1 MYTNYTYEDFKKAI
15 DDVIEN
21 YGHKT
26 AIACIGDTVVDRR
39 ISYKEL
45 QEIVTSVIEILKSSG
60 IERAQRVAV
69 VTPPSAEAVV
79 LNLALAYGGYT
90 NVLVDASLPTEECN
104 KLLKY
109 ADVSGIITTEALY
122 SRLDSELK
130 SEVPVIRINND
141 FTYRLFAESV
151 AECKKKS
158 TESLDEEV
166 IAIVFSSGTTSEMK
180 GVMVTYSSVLYA
192 QKCICRYANLSSK
205 DSFLDV
211 LPSNH
216 IAGYSSSMSCLLTG
230 TEVGFITEMSAEK
243 LLSGFLNYN
252 PTDFIMIPKVYEV
265 IKNKVEAAIDKK
277 MILMKWYALAAM
289 KLCGFVRRTT
299 GINLRFLTKPIW
311 KAALGKNM
319 KICGCGTLPCS
330 EDVIRFYLNLGMD
343 FVNVYGA
350 TETGFPI
357 AAANCNEKYPV
368 KGAGNINQF
377 KEVQVTIVESDVE
390 GIGEI
395 RVKTPLMMKG
405 YFREK
410 ELSKQAFDEAGYFK
424 TGDLG
429 YIDEEGYLYVT
440 GRIKEAIVLHNGK
453 KVSPID
459 VDKYYQKGVQDMM
472 LASCGV
478 STPEGYDNI
487 YLFVEKGKHTNE
499 VVSDAVLTLEEMSQ
513 EASLYRVE
521 KILAIDKLPMTS
533 VGKVKRFLLKKH
545 VEEMAI
551 SASEEKDDIK
561 KSVSQKD
568 QKELLLQ
575 IIAKYAPDISV
586 TVESDIRE
594 ELGIDSLSIFEMSME
609 IEDVLGIEV
618 ASRWERIRIVG
629 DILNIQ
635 EAVGANVKSYDINEF
650 PLKRSPGD
658 LAFIKRF
665 GSFSRLMYR
674 LEVIGVENIP
684 KNETV
689 MFCPNHE
696 SYLDAM
702 WVACALEKQGFEL
715 SNLSCLAAEHL
726 KDKRLM
732 KKAFRALGGI
742 PVDRSGNTAPAMKR
756 AEEVLKQDRA
766 YMIIH
771 PEGTRSRSGKLG
783 EFKLGAAK
791 LAKKA
796 GVKIVPVCID
806 GAFEIYPPNAKLP
819 HLFHWKKLQRY
830 SVKIAF
836 GEAINVEDKS
846 KEEITEKIK
855 SFIVETKVEK

>member
-1 MYTNYTYEDFKKAI
+1 MYTNYTYEDFKRAI
-15 DDVIEN
+15 DDVIKN

-26 AIACIGDTVVDRR
+26 AIACIGDTAVDRR
-39 ISYKEL
+39 LSYKEL
-45 QEIVTSVIEILKSSG
+45 GKIVTSVIEILKSSG
-60 IERAQRVAV
+60 IKRAQRVAIV
-69 VTPPSAEAVV
+69 APPSAEAVV
-79 LNLALAYGGYT
+79 LNFALAYGGYT
-90 NVLVDASLPTEECN
+90 NVLVDASLPTEESN

-109 ADVSGIITTEALY
+109 ADVNAIITTEALY

-130 SEVPVIRINND
+130 REVPVIRINND
-141 FTYRLFAESV
+141 FTYELFAESV
-151 AECKKKS
+151 SECKKEN
-158 TESLDEEV
+158 TEPYDEEV

-192 QKCICRYANLSSK
+192 QKYICRYANLSSK

-230 TEVGFITEMSAEK
+230 TEVGFVTEMSAEK

-277 MILMKWYALAAM
+277 MVLVKWYALAAM
-289 KLCGFVRRTT
+289 KICGFVRRKT

-319 KICGCGTLPCS
+319 RICGCGTLPCS
-330 EDVIRFYLNLGMD
+330 EEIIRFYLNLGME
-343 FVNVYGA
+343 FLNVYGA

-357 AAANCNEKYPV
+357 TAADCNEKYPLR
-368 KGAGNINQF
+368 GAGNIKQF
-377 KEVQVTIVESDVE
+377 EEIDIKIFEPDEE
-390 GIGEI
+390 GVGEI
-395 RVKTPLMMKG
+395 RLKTPLIMKG
-405 YFREK
+405 YYK
-410 ELSKQAFDEAGYFK
+410 DSELTKQAFDEAGYFK

-440 GRIKEAIVLHNGK
+440 GRSKEAIVLHSGK
-453 KVSPID
+453 KVSPVD
-459 VDKYYQKGVQDMM
+459 VDKYYQKGVPDMM

-487 YLFVEKGKHTNE
+487 YLFVEKEKHTDA
-499 VVSDAVLTLEEMSQ
+499 VVSDAVSTLEKMSQ
-513 EASLYRVE
+513 GASLYRVE
-521 KILAIDKLPMTS
+521 KILTIDKLPMTS

-545 VEEMAI
+545 VEEMGT
-551 SASEEKDDIK
+551 SASEEKDVTK
-561 KSVSQKD
+561 KNVSRKD

-575 IIAKYAPDISV
+575 IIAKYAPDKSV
-586 TVESDIRE
+586 SLESDIKE

-609 IEDVLGIEV
+609 IEDELGIKV
-618 ASRWERIRIVG
+618 VNRWERIRFVG
-629 DILNIQ
+629 DILNIR
-635 EAVGANVKSYDINEF
+635 ETDSADVKSYDINEF
-650 PLKRSPGD
+650 PLKRSSKD

-665 GSFSRLMYR
+665 GSFSRFMYR
-674 LEVIGVENIP
+674 LEAIGTENIP

-726 KDKRLM
+726 KDKRMM

-756 AEEVLKQDRA
+756 AEEVLKQDKA

-791 LAKKA
+791 LAKEA

-830 SVKIAF
+830 SVKITF